1 MVSTWPA
8 QRRGAVRTRP
18 SAALACTREVRYT
31 ASTVGTH
38 GHAARVVGS
47 LRRANTHTARVP
59 LRGGLPAWPPSVC
72 WAQNTAK
79 ISLWTTFPLTPTCPY
94 GNGNG
99 YGTYPLADTF
109 WSKFF

>member
-18 SAALACTREVRYT
+18 SAALTCTREVSYT

-47 LRRANTHTARVP
+47 LHRAHARTARVP
-59 LRGGLPAWPPSVC
+59 LKGRPPSVC
-72 WAQNTAK
+72 GAQNTAK